1 MNWKGIIV
9 FYQILWIDRDDVIG
23 CESVM
28 NWKGIIVSCK
38 IRFYVGRDGVIKC
51 DSVMNW
57 KDITVFYQILWI
69 GKDDVSL

>member
-1 MNWKGIIV
+1 MWFCNELER
-9 FYQILWIDRDDVIG
+9 YNCILLDSMDRCVNMYDVIG

-51 DSVMNW
+51 DSVMN
-57 KDITVFYQILWI
+57 
-69 GKDDVSL
+69 

>member
-1 MNWKGIIV
+1 
-9 FYQILWIDRDDVIG
+9 
-23 CESVM
+23 M

>member
-1 MNWKGIIV
+1 M
-9 FYQILWIDRDDVIG
+9 DRCVNMYDVIG

-38 IRFYVGRDGVIKC
+38 IRFYVGRDGVIKY

-57 KDITVFYQILWI
+57 KDITVFY
-69 GKDDVSL
+69 